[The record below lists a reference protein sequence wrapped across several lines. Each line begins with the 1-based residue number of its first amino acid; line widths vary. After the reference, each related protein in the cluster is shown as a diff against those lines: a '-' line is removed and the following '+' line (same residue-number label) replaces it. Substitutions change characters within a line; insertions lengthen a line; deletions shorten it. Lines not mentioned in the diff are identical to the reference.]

1 VPIAGFGAGARQSNA
16 ALALTRGREDARTRG
31 LDDSDSQLAPTVPLV
46 PGSMLGNTRYRIDG
60 WLGEGGMGVVY
71 IAEHVDLKRKVALK
85 LLRSEACRRP
95 HHIDMLRAE
104 AQTIASIR
112 SEYIVE
118 IYDFAELADGRALF
132 TMELLQGVTLHH
144 ALTTTPLDVARTIG
158 VLRQICKGLA
168 VAHAAGVVHRDI
180 KPENVFLSK
189 RGERTDAVRL
199 LDFGVSAMLGDTRL
213 GRARVA
219 GTPCYFAPELALGVA
234 HDVRADIYALGC
246 TAFEI
251 VVGRPPFEG
260 EADEVVMAH
269 LDREPPCFAEVVPN
283 RPELAPLEAVV
294 RRCLEKNPAARYRS
308 AAEVE
313 AALCEAQIAMGVTTA
328 WDDLPL
334 PEVDRSL
341 RDRLV
346 AGMPDPAA
354 FREHQQRGR
363 RRRWQI
369 FLGVSAL
376 LLGAAPVVA
385 WPSAQSQA
393 RINDLVNSARHAAAL
408 AYFVY
413 PPPDEPTRPTA
424 YDYVL
429 QLEATPGISGMRA
442 SKRATELREELASTL
457 VRLGDRYWSLDGGRV
472 FAIDYYACALV
483 FEPDHP
489 LARER
494 AVLTIGQI
502 ASLQNKAAEHSFT
515 ATELAAASPLLALA
529 EEDVAERERKL
540 LELEEKVGRPSAT
553 IGAELDRLLA
563 DEHVVVAARQR
574 SLQTSRVPEAVP
586 PVPTATPSEHP
597 APALELA
604 AAPVVVDAVEPEIAR
619 ARAVTGRL
627 LTAGRHALQRGD
639 LNGAQLAFEK
649 VLAADPKSATAHGS
663 LGRVEFERGRYVVAI
678 RHAQAAVRLAPR
690 DGAHRLLLGDA
701 MYKSYRYA
709 DALAQYER
717 AAQLGHAEA
726 GARVAKAKAKLAQ

>member
-1 VPIAGFGAGARQSNA
+1 MSIPGFGEGGRQSNA
-16 ALALTRGREDARTRG
+16 ALALTRGIDELDG
-31 LDDSDSQLAPTVPLV
+31 LLAPTVPLV
-46 PGSMLGNTRYRIDG
+46 PGGMLGNTRYRIDG

-95 HHIDMLRAE
+95 HHIDLLRAE
-104 AQTIASIR
+104 AQIIASIR

-144 ALTTTPLDVARTIG
+144 AITTAPLDVARTIG

-180 KPENVFLSK
+180 KPENVFLST

-199 LDFGVSAMLGDTRL
+199 LDFGVSAMLGDTRK

-234 HDVRADIYALGC
+234 HDARADIYALGC

-251 VVGRPPFEG
+251 LVGRPPFEG
-260 EADEVVMAH
+260 EAHEVVMAH
-269 LDREPPCFAEVVPN
+269 LEREPPHFADVVPN

-294 RRCLEKNPAARYRS
+294 RRCLEKKPQARYGS

-313 AALCEAQIAMGVTTA
+313 AALCEAQIAMGVITA
-328 WDDLPL
+328 WDDLAL
-334 PEVDRSL
+334 PAVDRSL

-354 FREHQQRGR
+354 FREHQQRAR

-369 FLGVSAL
+369 FSGVSAL
-376 LLGAAPVVA
+376 VLGAALVVA
-385 WPSAQSQA
+385 WPSAHSQA
-393 RINDLVNSARHAAAL
+393 HIDDLVNSARHAAAL

-429 QLEATPGISGMRA
+429 QLEATSGISGMRA
-442 SKRATELREELASTL
+442 SKRAGELREELASTL

-489 LARER
+489 IARER

-515 ATELAAASPLLALA
+515 ETELAAASPLLALA
-529 EEDVAERERKL
+529 EEDVAERERRL
-540 LELEEKVGRPSAT
+540 LALEEKVGRPSAT
-553 IGAELDRLLA
+553 IAAELDRLFA

-574 SLQTSRVPEAVP
+574 SLQPSPSP
-586 PVPTATPSEHP
+586 DPTAP
-597 APALELA
+597 APAARIELPARALELA
-604 AAPVVVDAVEPEIAR
+604 AAPTVVVAEEPEIAR
-619 ARAVTGRL
+619 PRAATGPL
-627 LTAGRHALQRGD
+627 LAEGRRALQRGD
-639 LNGAQLAFEK
+639 LQAAQHALEK
-649 VLAADPKSATAHGS
+649 VLAADPKSAAAHGA

-690 DGAHRLLLGDA
+690 DAGHRVLLGDA

-717 AAQLGHAEA
+717 AAQLGHGDA
-726 GARVAKAKAKLAQ
+726 GARVAKAKAKLAE